1 MGYKWKV
8 VPFCKEQLLDIDP
21 KDIIPGGVFRTCDV
35 YKSGGGYDKFPEIC
49 KKRLGIDTNP
59 KQFVVQL
66 YGCHLS
72 CPYCYVTQNGI
83 WGDYIE
89 YTSEELVDE
98 FIKTGL
104 DVFHLMGGSP
114 ALYIDHWPE
123 LLDAL
128 DDKGRFIFHSDL
140 LLTEKRY
147 NISILK
153 HIARPNCLYAV
164 NIKGV
169 YPEDYRTNTGKE
181 FNSSIF
187 WGNLWNLDLTK
198 VPLYITFT
206 NPDMGYYELF
216 LDRIKDHFCEK
227 LLEDSFIID
236 LIEYDATKQQEMEKV
251 GK

>member
-1 MGYKWKV
+1 MKYKWKV
-8 VPFCKEQLLDIDP
+8 VPFCKEQLLDIDT
-21 KDIIPGGVFRTCDV
+21 KDIITGGVFRTCDV

-49 KKRLGIDTNP
+49 NKRLKVDTNP

-72 CPYCYVTQNGI
+72 CSYCYVTQNGI

-98 FIKTGL
+98 FVKTGL

-114 ALYIDHWPE
+114 ALYIEYWPE

-128 DDKGRFIFHSDL
+128 AYRGQFVFHSDL
-140 LLTEKRY
+140 LLTEKKYDRY
-147 NISILK
+147 ILK
-153 HIARPNCLYAV
+153 SISKTNCLYAV

-169 YPEDYRTNTGKE
+169 TPEDHKINTNKE
-181 FNSSIF
+181 FNSSVF
-187 WGNLWNLDLTK
+187 WSNLWGLYVED

-206 NPDMGYYELF
+206 NPDMDHYELF
-216 LDRIKDHFCEK
+216 LDRIKTSFSEK

-236 LIEYDATKQQEMEKV
+236 LIEYDATKNIEN
-251 GK
+251 